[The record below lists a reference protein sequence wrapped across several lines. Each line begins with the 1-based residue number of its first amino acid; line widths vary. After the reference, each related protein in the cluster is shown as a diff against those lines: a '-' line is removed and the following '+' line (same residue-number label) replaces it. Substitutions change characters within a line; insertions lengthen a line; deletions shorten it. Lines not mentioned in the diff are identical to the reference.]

1 MLTFLV
7 RWDSVTRL
15 STLFASYRPHMNSR
29 KRFCDFFFDFAKI
42 FYVVTTTGAGIFS
55 LGSLGK
61 GFFIFLNGWYWV
73 WQKFNISRTAL
84 ILGLSLHCADI
95 KYFPG
100 QRWYLVYLCIAQLLN
115 IFPDSA
121 DTWFIAAKRRYLF
134 DSSETLF
141 IAGTA
146 DSCLKCPTF
155 VPKSN
160 MKETRQRLKPAA
172 LVW

>member
-1 MLTFLV
+1 MLTFLL

-100 QRWYLVYLCIAQLLN
+100 QRWYLVYRCKAQIFIWQLWNFVHRWYCWLLLEVPN
-115 IFPDSA
+115 ICPEIQHER
-121 DTWFIAAKRRYLF
+121 DTPTAQTCSLGLVRFRCKK
-134 DSSETLF
+134 SSSFFSL
-141 IAGTA
+141 
-146 DSCLKCPTF
+146 
-155 VPKSN
+155 
-160 MKETRQRLKPAA
+160 
-172 LVW
+172 